1 MKRISRTHFPGGTLG
16 KTDTHYGLPQ
26 SAHTVFIANNVLNV
40 LERTL
45 IRSELYEELNT
56 RMSL

>member
-1 MKRISRTHFPGGTLG
+1 MHFPGETLG
-16 KTDTHYGLPQ
+16 KPDTHYGLSQP
-26 SAHTVFIANNVLNV
+26 AHKVFIANNVLNV

-45 IRSELYEELNT
+45 ICSELYEELNT